1 MNTAPNRTPTAHLA
15 PLRFPLATLICTCM
29 TGLAIGLFVALF
41 FVEVQAN
48 AWSGRHTPPRSA
60 VVAETLGTVTDVP
73 SYVGTVPTAAAS
85 AAASAAAASAA
96 ASASQVPPGAP
107 SRAPTSKT
115 LDTPPA
121 GAPGRG
127 GPLLVT
133 PRAAGPGTTTDG
145 PQLSAHIRWA
155 RPDGQTVE
163 TAFLGLPTQAAQG
176 DTVRVFVDRQTGIP
190 TLAEPLAESVRPWWE
205 PITVALLILSGV
217 GLAFSALV
225 FLWRED
231 AHRRS
236 ALPAISRH

>member
-1 MNTAPNRTPTAHLA
+1 MNTAPDQTPTAHLA

-48 AWSGRHTPPRSA
+48 AWSDRHTPPRSA

-73 SYVGTVPTAAAS
+73 SYVGTVP
-85 AAASAAAASAA
+85 AAAASA
-96 ASASQVPPGAP
+96 STSQVPPGAP

-115 LDTPPA
+115 LNTPPS
-121 GAPGRG
+121 GPPGRG

-133 PRAAGPGTTTDG
+133 SRAAGPGTTADG
-145 PQLSAHIRWA
+145 PQLSAHIRWV

-163 TAFLGLPTQAAQG
+163 TAFLGLPPQAAQG
-176 DTVRVFVDRQTGIP
+176 DTIRVFVDRQSGIP
-190 TLAEPLAESVRPWWE
+190 TLAEPLAEPVRPWWE
-205 PITVALLILSGV
+205 PITVALLILSGI
-217 GLAFSALV
+217 GLVFSALA

-231 AHRRS
+231 AHRRL
-236 ALPAISRH
+236 ALPTISRR